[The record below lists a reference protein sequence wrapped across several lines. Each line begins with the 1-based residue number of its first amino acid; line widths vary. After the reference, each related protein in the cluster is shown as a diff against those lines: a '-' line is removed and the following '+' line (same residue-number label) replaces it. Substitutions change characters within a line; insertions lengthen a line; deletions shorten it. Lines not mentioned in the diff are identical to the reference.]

1 MIGINTN
8 LGSLIVQSN
17 LKKSTNALNTAIER
31 MTTGFKINH
40 AKDNAANYSIST
52 SMSSKI
58 SAYQVAEDNALI
70 GLDILNTASSS
81 IELISNGLSRL
92 RALAEQAANGTYGSE
107 SLDAINKEA
116 NSIVD
121 EINRLY
127 TTTEFNGVQL
137 LKQDRL
143 PSANF
148 IKEVKTVDTSGMTK
162 LSEVD
167 LNTTISSGSYS
178 ISTAEELAKLSEMTN
193 SGKIQ
198 GGNFYLADN
207 IDLSGYQTG
216 EGWTPIGT
224 SANPFKG
231 TFNGNGYVISNLYI
245 NTTASTTNVGLF
257 GVCNTLKNVGV
268 ENAYVYAPNAGY
280 VGILTGSNR
289 IHSNTVTNCY
299 SSGNVVGRNY
309 VGGLGGR
316 LIVSDCYSKAN
327 VTGNNSIGGIVGN
340 GTVFNSFSTGN
351 VSGNSIVGGIA
362 GFADFVQNSYITGKV
377 TGNSTVGGI
386 IGSVVNAPNSGGAEN
401 CYVIGRSDDLDGVFV
416 GTDSRVINCY
426 YSSYYSGKPMASGT
440 GQNVKNVQVYDGD
453 VPFEPIPEYHPVR
466 FDLQVGIDS
475 SSSSSITVDTS
486 FDIWN
491 LEKLRNIGYVD
502 SSVMLKTVDEL
513 LSRVNE
519 RQTSLGAYQN
529 RLNSVL
535 EEISIQYENLVS
547 SRSTIRDADI
557 AEVSSEYIR
566 QQILQ
571 QAAATLL
578 ATANQTPAIALQ
590 LL

>member
-1 MIGINTN
+1 MISINTN

-17 LKKSTNALNTAIER
+17 LKKSTNALNITIEC

-52 SMSSKI
+52 NMSTKI
-58 SAYQVAEDNALI
+58 SAYEVAEDNALI

-193 SGKIQ
+193 TGKIQ

-231 TFNGNGYVISNLYI
+231 TFDGNGYVISNLYI
-245 NTTASTTNVGLF
+245 NTNAAIDGVGLF
-257 GVCNTLKNVGV
+257 GVANVIKNLGV
-268 ENAYVYAPNAGY
+268 TNAYVYAPKSRY
-280 VGILTGSNR
+280 VGILKGAFQNNAMYVS
-289 IHSNTVTNCY
+289 NCY
-299 SSGNVVGRNY
+299 STGEVSGGNWTGGLVGKSSLSDSYSTAKVTGKAYVGGLAGEASVDGSYSTGVVTGSSNVGGLVGSTVNIKNCYTTSKVVGNNY
-309 VGGLGGR
+309 VGGL
-316 LIVSDCYSKAN
+316 
-327 VTGNNSIGGIVGN
+327 VGEHH
-340 GTVFNSFSTGN
+340 GTM
-351 VSGNSIVGGIA
+351 I
-362 GFADFVQNSYITGKV
+362 
-377 TGNSTVGGI
+377 
-386 IGSVVNAPNSGGAEN
+386 N
-401 CYVIGRSDDLDGVFV
+401 CYVLSRSEGLDGVFV
-416 GTDSRVINCY
+416 GRQSVRPGTLTNCY
-426 YSSYYSGKPMASGT
+426 YNPYYEGQPMAGTSGYT
-440 GQNVKNVQVYDGD
+440 LNNVVAYDGD
-453 VPFEPIPEYHPVR
+453 APFEPIPEYHPVR

-535 EEISIQYENLVS
+535 EEISIKYDNLLS

-557 AEVSSEYIR
+557 AEESSEYIKM
-566 QQILQ
+566 QILQ
-571 QAAATLL
+571 QASATLL